1 LNCTTTDL
9 VKEQHEVDAE
19 SDGQSNELH
28 GEEVSCQEA
37 DNSLGVSAEVD
48 GRERGGLGLCCLG
61 LGQLLCRGHG
71 GKLSGPKVFRRCST

>member
-48 GRERGGLGLCCLG
+48 GRE
-61 LGQLLCRGHG
+61 
-71 GKLSGPKVFRRCST
+71 KIMF